1 MKKIKVLVVD
11 DSALMRKIISD
22 MINSQSNMEVIATA
36 RNGKD
41 LIDKV
46 DALTPDVITL
56 DVEMPVM
63 DGMEALKEL
72 QNKKNNIPV
81 IVLSSFS
88 KKSSELTMEC
98 LGNGAFDFL
107 PKPSGAISLDIDKV
121 KDDLITKINLAY
133 KKCEFG
139 CSQEDIKNH
148 SKKLMEARKENKKED
163 KQTVFKNNIRNK
175 KIEAVAIG
183 ASTGGPKA
191 LYEVITKLPKDL
203 GVPVFVVQHMPATF
217 TKAFAER
224 LDRNSNLKV
233 VEATEGEIIREN
245 VVYIAPG
252 GFHMEVNGNRISL
265 NKEDPIWG
273 VRPAVD
279 KLFFSVAK
287 VYKDKLLSIVLTGMG
302 RDGAEGTVEVKKN
315 GGITI
320 SEDEA
325 TCTIYGMPKATF
337 ETGKVDIV
345 LPIQEISD
353 AIIKIVK
360 GSGEGYGFG
369 KI

>member
-1 MKKIKVLVVD
+1 
-11 DSALMRKIISD
+11 
-22 MINSQSNMEVIATA
+22 
-36 RNGKD
+36 
-41 LIDKV
+41 
-46 DALTPDVITL
+46 
-56 DVEMPVM
+56 
-63 DGMEALKEL
+63 
-72 QNKKNNIPV
+72 
-81 IVLSSFS
+81 
-88 KKSSELTMEC
+88 
-98 LGNGAFDFL
+98 
-107 PKPSGAISLDIDKV
+107 
-121 KDDLITKINLAY
+121 
-133 KKCEFG
+133 
-139 CSQEDIKNH
+139 
-148 SKKLMEARKENKKED
+148 
-163 KQTVFKNNIRNK
+163 
-175 KIEAVAIG
+175 
-183 ASTGGPKA
+183 
-191 LYEVITKLPKDL
+191 
-203 GVPVFVVQHMPATF
+203 MPATF

-360 GSGEGYGFG
+360 GSGEGYGFR

>member
-148 SKKLMEARKENKKED
+148 SKKLMEARKENKKKIN
-163 KQTVFKNNIRNK
+163 KQYL
-175 KIEAVAIG
+175 KII
-183 ASTGGPKA
+183 
-191 LYEVITKLPKDL
+191 
-203 GVPVFVVQHMPATF
+203 
-217 TKAFAER
+217 
-224 LDRNSNLKV
+224 
-233 VEATEGEIIREN
+233 
-245 VVYIAPG
+245 
-252 GFHMEVNGNRISL
+252 
-265 NKEDPIWG
+265 
-273 VRPAVD
+273 
-279 KLFFSVAK
+279 
-287 VYKDKLLSIVLTGMG
+287 
-302 RDGAEGTVEVKKN
+302 
-315 GGITI
+315 
-320 SEDEA
+320 
-325 TCTIYGMPKATF
+325 
-337 ETGKVDIV
+337 
-345 LPIQEISD
+345 
-353 AIIKIVK
+353 
-360 GSGEGYGFG
+360 
-369 KI
+369 

>member
-22 MINSQSNMEVIATA
+22 MINSQRNMEVVATA

-46 DALTPDVITL
+46 EVLSPDVITL

-72 QNKKNNIPV
+72 QNKKINIPV

-88 KKSSELTMEC
+88 KRSSELTMEC

-107 PKPSGAISLDIDKV
+107 PKPSGSISLDIDKV
-121 KDDLITKINLAY
+121 KDDLITKINLAH
-133 KKCEFG
+133 KKCEIV
-139 CSQEDIKNH
+139 CSREDIK
-148 SKKLMEARKENKKED
+148 KDPRKIKL
-163 KQTVFKNNIRNK
+163 VKNTINNK
-175 KIEAVAIG
+175 KIEAVVIG

-191 LYEVITKLPKDL
+191 LYEVITKLPKNL
-203 GVPVFVVQHMPATF
+203 GVPIFVVQHMPPTF
-217 TKAFAER
+217 TKAFADR
-224 LDRNSNLKV
+224 LNNNSNLKV
-233 VEATEGEIIREN
+233 VEAAEGEIIEEN
-245 VVYIAPG
+245 VVYIAQG
-252 GFHMEVNGNRISL
+252 GYHMEINNSKISL
-265 NKEDPIWG
+265 NKEETLWG

-279 KLFFSVAK
+279 KLFFSAAK
-287 VYKDKLLSIVLTGMG
+287 TYKDKLLSIVLTGMG
-302 RDGAEGTVEVKKN
+302 KDGANGTVEVKKN

-320 SEDEA
+320 SEDES
-325 TCTIYGMPKATF
+325 TCTIYGMPKSTF
-337 ETGKVDIV
+337 DTGKVDMV
-345 LPIQEISD
+345 LPIHEISD
-353 AIIKIVK
+353 AIIKIVE
-360 GSGEGYGFG
+360 GRGNGYGFR